1 MIETSLFG
9 VVRGLSAKEKE
20 MDGMYRLGA
29 LGDEDVISSFDG
41 FL

>member
-1 MIETSLFG
+1 MIEPASFG
-9 VVRGLSAKEKE
+9 AVRGLSAKEKE
-20 MDGMYRLGA
+20 TDGMYRLGA